1 MVLLEEVE
9 VQEARLLLV
18 VLLEEVSFQEAQLP
32 LVVLLEKVSLRVARL
47 LLVALLVAV
56 SFLVARV
63 LLALAHLLAVV
74 IVSSCRVFGS
84 WVLIWRLPHLAKP
97 MHIMGPRSMHIY
109 PNSVESFEVGEIPS
123 TSIELHIGVMIFHL
137 H

>member
-18 VLLEEVSFQEAQLP
+18 VLLEEVSFQEA
-32 LVVLLEKVSLRVARL
+32 RL
-47 LLVALLVAV
+47 LM
-56 SFLVARV
+56 
-63 LLALAHLLAVV
+63 ALAHLLAVV
-74 IVSSCRVFGS
+74 ILPSCRVFGS